1 MPHGLQYAINAGV
14 NATSFNRA
22 ALQPTL
28 DLGELLQNTKIFG
41 LAARMGDGRILE
53 DRDSNYDRGQIASI
67 EAHVEKY
74 LAGEGKNFI
83 QYLKKKGKEPK
94 LDGIGSAPL
103 GDHTVAAIAK
113 NDYLTLLL
121 GNRNFDAMVQGMG
134 REYGLNDD
142 EALEYVLTHEMGH
155 AAGVEQ
161 EVANERLLHEY
172 FETKAS
178 EYRARLKE
186 ADKKGDKQGMST
198 AAEPLKRYHKLSKVA
213 EYRSKLGEDALKGK
227 EYHRRPDTV

>member
-1 MPHGLQYAINAGV
+1 MPHGPQYAISTGI

-28 DLGELLQNTKIFG
+28 DLGELLNNTKIYG
-41 LAARMGDGRILE
+41 LAARMGDGSLLE
-53 DRDSNYDRGQIASI
+53 DQNGHYDRSQVATI

-74 LAGEGKNFI
+74 LAREGKDFI
-83 QYLKKKGKEPK
+83 EYLKKRGKEPK

-103 GDHTVAAIAK
+103 GDRTVAAIAK
-113 NDYLTLLL
+113 SGYITLLL
-121 GNRNFDAMVQGMG
+121 GNRDFDVRVREMG
-134 REYGLNDD
+134 RAYGLNDN

-172 FETKAS
+172 FKTKVG
-178 EYRARLKE
+178 EYHTKLKE
-186 ADKKGDKQGMST
+186 AEKKDDKQSMSA
-198 AAEPLKRYHKLSKVA
+198 AAEPLARYQKLAKVA
-213 EYRSKLGEDALKGK
+213 EYRTKLGEAVLKGRK
-227 EYHRRPDTV
+227 QTYDGKT